1 VVRFLRRKI
10 GIENRRPAA
19 AETHSGKRGHIR
31 KRVRER
37 FPVLTEPNIAASFPY
52 ASQVR
57 IEDEGALYHVMARGN
72 RRNRIF
78 TFQ

>member
-1 VVRFLRRKI
+1 VSVTETGRKASPVPENGVKNGVRD
-10 GIENRRPAA
+10 
-19 AETHSGKRGHIR
+19 
-31 KRVRER
+31 R
-37 FPVLTEPNIAASFPY
+37 FPVLAEPNIAASILY

-57 IEDEGALYHVMARGN
+57 IEDEGAIYHVMARGN